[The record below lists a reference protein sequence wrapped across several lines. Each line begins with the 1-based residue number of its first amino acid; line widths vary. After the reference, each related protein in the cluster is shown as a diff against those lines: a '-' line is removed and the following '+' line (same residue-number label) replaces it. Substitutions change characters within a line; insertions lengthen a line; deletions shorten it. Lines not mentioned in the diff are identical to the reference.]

1 MRFYGTSAA
10 EGIPNP
16 FCACAVCEN
25 ARKVGGAEIRRRSF
39 FRINEQTSID
49 LGADAFQQAIDYGD
63 FTKLQHVIVTHTHE
77 DHLNYMMMNVRNMAI
92 ERTAQPLNYYFTD
105 RAYDIADF
113 YRRSRPV
120 MKGLTRD
127 LEERGVIAFHRL
139 EFHKTVEIAG
149 LKVTPLR
156 GNHKGN
162 MGEDCA
168 NYLIELA
175 DGRRMYYG
183 VDTGWYLPETFD
195 YLKDCRL
202 DILISEC
209 TYGLTPGR
217 GLQPGGHLDAFS
229 CMALFRRLL
238 EQGTIHPATEIY
250 LTHINHHTSTHAEL
264 AEWFA
269 KQEFPCRIT
278 VAYDGMVI
286 A

>member
-127 LEERGVIAFHRL
+127 LEERGVIAFNRL

-183 VDTGWYLPETFD
+183 VDTGWYLPETTPECGFPKQIVRLHGSAVSD
-195 YLKDCRL
+195 GCLIERL
-202 DILISEC
+202 DIVMLLKDDFTGSDQWVEFFHEV
-209 TYGLTPGR
+209 LVPAHDVADDVPDR
-217 GLQPGGHLDAFS
+217 PF
-229 CMALFRRLL
+229 ALFDGSAEHILRARH
-238 EQGTIHPATEIY
+238 QG
-250 LTHINHHTSTHAEL
+250 
-264 AEWFA
+264 
-269 KQEFPCRIT
+269 
-278 VAYDGMVI
+278 
-286 A
+286 